1 MSRSGPGFLR
11 GGEHT
16 GDLLTPHW
24 QELRPLPV
32 NASHQSLRSR
42 RSQYEFQP
50 FSRSPDF
57 TPRNRSSS
65 PPQSPLGHTPLS
77 GLGIQ
82 NLSASRS
89 LPPPV
94 EQNNNS
100 PFTRALPTPPLG
112 MHSGLAQM
120 TIGSTQSL
128 QGTMKSIPIINET
141 EISGSEDGFDTSGL
155 RTTVHISPDNCFV
168 RCPKITFLVDPE
180 GGNDSPGGRA
190 LECQICRVSTL
201 PLILRPASSP
211 KIKSDTRPAILPCG
225 HVFGH
230 RCLSQV
236 ATLARRLPVLPLEI
250 AASRLQPP
258 GGAARRRLQFHIP
271 PTADVARRR
280 RGRGSLPQ
288 VSRAAARGS
297 RNRQVPPAQE
307 GVQGGPRCLAGLWR
321 CARSQSHGGGA
332 SRLRRARLREQ
343 RRETHARSRG
353 MTNGGYASRY
363 PNGVA

>member
-1 MSRSGPGFLR
+1 MHCGLR
-11 GGEHT
+11 ISSPRPRFPEGGEHT

-230 RCLSQV
+230 RCLAKWLRSHDACPCCRLKLRHRGCSHRV
-236 ATLARRLPVLPLEI
+236 EPRVVDSSSIFHLPRTLPD
-250 AASRLQPP
+250 
-258 GGAARRRLQFHIP
+258 GGVVGDLCHK
-271 PTADVARRR
+271 
-280 RGRGSLPQ
+280 
-288 VSRAAARGS
+288 
-297 RNRQVPPAQE
+297 
-307 GVQGGPRCLAGLWR
+307 C
-321 CARSQSHGGGA
+321 
-332 SRLRRARLREQ
+332 REQ
-343 RRETHARSRG
+343 RQEEAETDRFLRLRKAYKEARDVWRASGDARDHRAMEAARADFEELGFVSSVARLTLDHAEW
-353 MTNGGYASRY
+353 
-363 PNGVA
+363 